1 MVFSL
6 NGFEL
11 QHTGFI
17 ALVEVAQDALL
28 KHETDGLQF
37 GDWLGHGFPVAVL
50 LNLNHKALCPLGN
63 FFHIVLL
70 LGAEAPG

>member
-1 MVFSL
+1 MMVSS

-11 QHTGFI
+11 EYTGFI
-17 ALVEVAQDALL
+17 TLIEVTQDALL

-37 GDWLGHGFPVAVL
+37 GDGLGHGLPCAVL

-70 LGAEAPG
+70 MGAKAPG